1 MWEPPSKATARAV
14 NKPTTTARLRI
25 LSRYWKKVERLVGPS
40 PPLDGVARSRVQ
52 GRARFQVTPPED
64 EVQVLPALGSTC
76 GRRGP
81 YPTVLG
87 RPAPDT

>member
-1 MWEPPSKATARAV
+1 
-14 NKPTTTARLRI
+14 
-25 LSRYWKKVERLVGPS
+25 
-40 PPLDGVARSRVQ
+40 VQ

-87 RPAPDT
+87 RPAPDARAHHSLGPVCGHRMKQLGKHAAAVRASRTNGFALVGVCVL